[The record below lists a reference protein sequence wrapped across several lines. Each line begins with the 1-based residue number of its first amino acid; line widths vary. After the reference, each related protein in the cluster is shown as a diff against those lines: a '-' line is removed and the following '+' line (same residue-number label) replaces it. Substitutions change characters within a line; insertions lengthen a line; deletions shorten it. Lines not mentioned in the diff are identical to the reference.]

1 MSDFIVRANVRGTEI
16 VKASLLLLDA
26 KTRAGCTAATRV
38 ALQTVKAATLTRV
51 HRRSGELASTVRTSM
66 DPDYPRGYLQIGY
79 GSLQRR
85 LKGSNHRTQIAY
97 WLRKYQPKESAD
109 MPGVYAMVEEF
120 GDAKRHHAAHPAVV
134 PSIEEE
140 RPIYRQAIADVLQD
154 AAQAAERG
162 S

>member
-1 MSDFIVRANVRGTEI
+1 MSDFMVRATLRGAET
-16 VKASLLLLDA
+16 VKASLLLLDS
-26 KTRAGCTAATRV
+26 KTRAGCYDATRT
-38 ALQTVKAATLTRV
+38 ALVVVKSATLARV

-85 LKGSNHRTQIAY
+85 LKGGNHRSQIAY

-140 RPIYRQAIADVLQD
+140 RPIYRQAIADVLKD
-154 AAQAAERG
+154 AAHAAERG
-162 S
+162 A